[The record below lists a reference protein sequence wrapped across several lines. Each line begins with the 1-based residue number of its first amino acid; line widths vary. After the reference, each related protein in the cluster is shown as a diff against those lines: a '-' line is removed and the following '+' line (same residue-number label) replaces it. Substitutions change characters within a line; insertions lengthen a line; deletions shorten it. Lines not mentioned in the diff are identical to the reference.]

1 MKIPKGLSESV
12 NQRRIDNTMNKRKR
26 TNNNLVNTTQTT
38 KDRVIQTPLK
48 TEGERQSMLM
58 LPMIQ
63 FIISVCRLS
72 HQRKL
77 NK

>member
-1 MKIPKGLSESV
+1 MKVILKTRHAR
-12 NQRRIDNTMNKRKR
+12 QI
-26 TNNNLVNTTQTT
+26 NLVNTTQTT